1 MTEISPTIAGIPLTF
16 SAQGEDALDRTIE
29 RENEAGFRN
38 SETSKNLE
46 EQGVD
51 SKYLLDRDKPPP
63 EEYEDIDAF
72 DAWAAP
78 PGYNP
83 NFPNTIQEE
92 QLVDPKTSYG
102 QNMRDSGLIVAN
114 YLRTS
119 TAQRP
124 IGSFGESPTGGQIDT
139 ISDSVSTESK
149 VRGFAEATTP
159 LDTMSDR
166 DAGQF
171 MLEFLG
177 QNEHNIGFATNVF
190 MDTKNMPPEVL
201 ASIAGTLDLYDK
213 LPNFTWSGTKRL
225 TKGLFTDLSTYVGLS
240 SLKGV
245 KTLLEGGSKLAGKK
259 ILRDQMLNKLL
270 GSAFVGVE
278 GAGYAV
284 MMDLFKQKSEAG
296 DNPFV
301 YNKEQGLLAA
311 GIGFAAGG
319 ALTAGMVNAGAI
331 AKGAK
336 AAGGAILDA
345 GATAAGKLGEFADT
359 MIPAPGQLSMGVGP
373 VPKPNQPMTFGGAAA
388 EGSRAHKVP
397 HQLLVE
403 GTGEKADLPVTQAF
417 SPANKQANFQN
428 IDAVHQTNPDAL
440 KTSDGWLT
448 AMQRGLGGEF
458 LITPP
463 NQAIKYANDPQL
475 MADKLSKLT
484 PELKAGVDKGF
495 KHVQGIRNLYQSGQ
509 ATEEMTG
516 GLFVWGILSR
526 GAGPVQQEAAFLNI
540 IEGARPFIK
549 KAIDGSFDEKTLIKW
564 QKTIGK
570 YGEVNNLPEG
580 SPSKSVT
587 MNVNAAGK
595 LLLELSGTAGNGQNK
610 LKLLHEL
617 LSDKNVTGRELRRQF
632 MEMTDKAG
640 IDNKVVSFTALVAG
654 RNDVLVM
661 DRIQS
666 RHLWDDGQ
674 FKGFNIY
681 DGYRKGNTTAK
692 EGLQGV
698 MRGPRGLLVTELL
711 EDGLRDN
718 VAEAYKI
725 AGRPGDA
732 SLGRF
737 HWESWVIEG
746 EQAVSHDTLASLK
759 SGNPFG
765 SSVTEGK
772 RATISSGTT
781 FIQTEK
787 GMITE
792 YPLSDGGS
800 VNMSL
805 TKQKEF
811 ESFIKK
817 PKNGIMP
824 SDFKISQ
831 STDIPW
837 YEQPGIDRSK
847 LDAAAKKHA
856 NRRPDGTVLK
866 SSGGTK

>member
-1 MTEISPTIAGIPLTF
+1 MTDNSLTIAGIPLQY
-16 SAQGEDALDRTIE
+16 SLQRESDA
-29 RENEAGFRN
+29 AFR
-38 SETSKNLE
+38 SSDTYKNFVE
-46 EQGVD
+46 MGID
-51 SKYLLDRDKPPP
+51 PKYAWDNDKPPADDDDQ
-63 EEYEDIDAF
+63 EGMQHWVDA
-72 DAWAAP
+72 P
-78 PGYNP
+78 YLKKENQ
-83 NFPNTIQEE
+83 IEEE
-92 QLVDPKTSYG
+92 QLTDQSSSYG
-102 QNMRDSGLIVAN
+102 ETFASAGKILRN
-114 YLRTS
+114 YYMNK
-119 TAQRP
+119 TAQRDFQFV
-124 IGSFGESPTGGQIDT
+124 GNSPTPGQIEN
-139 ISDSVSTESK
+139 ISKMAGAEDSSMSTAVK
-149 VRGFAEATTP
+149 ATT
-159 LDTMSDR
+159 DIETVSDQ
-166 DAGQF
+166 DVGK
-171 MLEFLG
+171 FLLQYLG
-177 QNEHNIGFATNVF
+177 MNEHNMTFAGGVF
-190 MDTKNMPPEVL
+190 ADSENMPEEAAVAL
-201 ASIAGTLDLYDK
+201 AGSMDLYSK
-213 LPNFTWSGTKRL
+213 LPTFSWSGSWRL
-225 TKGLFTDLSTYVGLS
+225 
-240 SLKGV
+240 LKGV
-245 KTLLEGGSKLAGKK
+245 GLDPTTYAGGAAGAKFVQTLLAGGAKQAGKHFLRDRILKK
-259 ILRDQMLNKLL
+259 IL
-270 GSAFVGVE
+270 GASFVGGE

-284 MMDLFKQKSEAG
+284 MMDLFQQKAQAG
-296 DNPFV
+296 DNEFV
-301 YNKEQGLLAA
+301 YDKERGKKAA
-311 GIGFAAGG
+311 KYGFAAGSI
-319 ALTAGMVNAGAI
+319 LTAGITNAGAI

-345 GATAAGKLGEFADT
+345 GATAAGKVGEFADT
-359 MIPAPGQLSMGVGP
+359 MIPAPGQLNMGVGP

-417 SPANKQANFQN
+417 TPANKQANLQN
-428 IDAVHQTNPDAL
+428 IDAVHQTNPNAL

-495 KHVQGIRNLYQSGQ
+495 EHVQGIRSLYESGQ

-540 IEGARPFIK
+540 IEAARPFIR
-549 KAIDGSFDEKTLIKW
+549 KAINGTFDEKTFTKW
-564 QKTIGK
+564 QKTVGK
-570 YGEVNNLPEG
+570 YGEVNKLPEG
-580 SPSKSVT
+580 SPARSVT

-610 LKLLHEL
+610 LTLLHDL
-617 LSDKNVTGRELRRQF
+617 LSDPNVSGRELRRQF

-674 FKGFNIY
+674 FDGFNIY

-698 MRGPRGLLVTELL
+698 MRGPRGLLLTELL
-711 EDGLRDN
+711 EDGLRNN
-718 VAEAYKI
+718 VNEAYKI

-737 HWESWVIEG
+737 HWETWVIEG
-746 EQAVSHDTLASLK
+746 EQAVSHDTLAAVK
-759 SGNPFG
+759 SGNPIG

-772 RATISSGTT
+772 RATMSSGTT
-781 FIQTEK
+781 FIQTKK

-800 VNMSL
+800 VYMSL
-805 TKQKEF
+805 KKQKEF
-811 ESFIKK
+811 EAFIKK
-817 PKNGIMP
+817 PKNGIV
-824 SDFKISQ
+824 SRDFKVSE

-866 SSGGTK
+866 SSRGTK